1 MPTIS
6 LRNRRWFRNLTHL
19 CRLVVALAFIFSGAV
34 KSIDPWGT
42 ALSVNNYLVS
52 YGLEALKPLAVPFS
66 IWLCGA
72 ELMMGC
78 MLFFKVRIRMC
89 STFATASMIIFTF
102 ITFLSATFIPVE
114 DCGCFGDVVK
124 LTPWQSFIKN
134 LILLPLIVVVW
145 WRYRPDRMFAFS
157 RLEFVMMIFF
167 FTFSMGLGTYCYNH
181 LPLVDLLPYKEG
193 TNIAQAM
200 DEARNRQHEG
210 EVVLVY
216 RNRRTGK
223 LKEFSIEDKAW
234 ENESRWEWVDTR
246 VSEDMTDKVEPMI
259 LEFYIADEMGEVT
272 DSLLSIKG
280 NLYMLCVTNR
290 ARVSER
296 CEQRLKKV
304 VEQAAEEDAAIICL
318 TPEPVTRPTYHSF
331 AGSKQVRCYNID
343 SKTMKTMLRAN
354 TGLVVLTDG
363 IVSRKSNCR
372 DI

>member
-1 MPTIS
+1 MPTIP
-6 LRNRRWFRNLTHL
+6 LRNRRSFRLFTHF
-19 CRLVVALAFIFSGAV
+19 CRVIVALTFIFSGAV

-52 YGLEALKPLAVPFS
+52 YGLEGLKPLAMAVS

-72 ELMMGC
+72 ELMMGG
-78 MLFFKVRIRMC
+78 MLLFKVRIRMC
-89 STFATASMIIFTF
+89 STFATASMIIFTI
-102 ITFLSATFIPVE
+102 ITLLGATLIPVE

-124 LTPWQSFIKN
+124 LTPWQSFFKN
-134 LILLPLIVVVW
+134 ILLLPLILVVW

-157 RLEFVMMIFF
+157 RLEFALAVFF
-167 FTFSMGLGTYCYNH
+167 CTFSMGLGTYCYMH
-181 LPLVDLLPYKEG
+181 LPLIDLLPYKEG

-200 DEARNRQHEG
+200 ADARDNQHDS
-210 EVVLVY
+210 EVVLIY

-223 LKEFSIEDKAW
+223 LKEFSIEDNAW
-234 ENESRWEWVDTR
+234 QNENRWEWVDTR
-246 VSEDMTDKVEPMI
+246 VSEDVSDKVEPMI
-259 LEFYIADEMGEVT
+259 LEFYVADDWGEVT

-290 ARVSER
+290 AKVSPR
-296 CEQRLKKV
+296 CEQRLRSV
-304 VEQAAEEDAAIICL
+304 VEQAAAEDAAVICL
-318 TPEPVTRPTYHSF
+318 TPEPVTRPTFHSF

-363 IVSRKSNCR
+363 IITRKANCT